1 MRNHSQPMNSWESL
15 RDEQLERW
23 RKGDCVTI
31 EQLQSE
37 RPDDFQTLGEEGL
50 LDLIYGEILLREEA
64 GQQSTVD
71 QFIQRFPSLADAIG
85 RQFTVHE
92 ALSESSLW
100 PTMPQQPDITTP
112 TFASQQTSEHSSS
125 AKEQFSKLPPDY
137 EMLGEIGRG
146 GMSVVYKAKHRTLK
160 RYCALKMLR
169 DRALAAPGHRER
181 FRVEAEAV
189 AKLQHPNIVQ
199 IYDCGE
205 FEGTPYLSLEYLEG
219 GTLDA
224 WTRPPLHSVED
235 CIRLVDTLAGA
246 VAHAHAQGIIH
257 RDLKP
262 ANILLGSESETVK
275 ITDFGLA
282 KNYDNDL
289 KLTHSEAIVGT
300 AAYLAPEQAWGRS
313 SDVGPQTDVHA
324 LGILLYELL
333 TGVSP
338 FSSTSF
344 ARTLD
349 LVRFHCPCVPS
360 ELRPGVS
367 QAIDAVCLRCLE
379 KEPSQRYASAQVLS
393 DDLQRI
399 LAHGPLASPSRSAQ
413 STQSTLPTF
422 ATHWRWLLAAA
433 IASLSLAML
442 VLLRKDIF
450 SQHGMVAL
458 QTATS
463 GGTGLQ
469 GDKASLPTEMP
480 DSSIIAPGSESPSLR
495 TQPSTFAFL
504 VGVRSYGEGD
514 HRFDLSYTESDVDEL
529 SRLLLKLRVP
539 RSNIHLLTQWSEAD
553 NPDLSPSAENVR
565 RRLKKLMSETIP
577 GDTILIAVTGM
588 GGESGLDGDYCYLP
602 ANAQLDQL
610 DSMIPLGEFYDLLAQ
625 GRASQKVLL
634 IDTCQSTSI
643 PDFQLT
649 KRSPPADVAVLFAC
663 GPGEASLEHDS
674 IRHGVFSYQV
684 LRGLEGA
691 ADLDRDGI
699 VAIGELH
706 AFTQRGVRDFLSQH
720 APEVEQTPTLVG
732 AMDPRKPVIG
742 PLREP

>member
-37 RPDDFQTLGEEGL
+37 RPADFQTLGEEGL

-100 PTMPQQPDITTP
+100 PTMPQQLDITTP
-112 TFASQQTSEHSSS
+112 TFASQQTSEHNSS

-146 GMSVVYKAKHRTLK
+146 GMSVVYKAQHRTLK

-262 ANILLGSESETVK
+262 ANILLGFESTTIK

-324 LGILLYELL
+324 LGILLYEFL

-338 FSSTSF
+338 FGSTSF

-349 LVRFHCPCVPS
+349 LVRFHRPCVPS

-379 KEPSQRYASAQVLS
+379 KEPSQRYGSAKELS
-393 DDLQRI
+393 DDLRRV
-399 LAHGPLASPSRSAQ
+399 LANKPLATRPVGDGFTQPAPSSRRK
-413 STQSTLPTF
+413 L
-422 ATHWRWLLAAA
+422 WLL
-433 IASLSLAML
+433 
-442 VLLRKDIF
+442 
-450 SQHGMVAL
+450 VA
-458 QTATS
+458 
-463 GGTGLQ
+463 
-469 GDKASLPTEMP
+469 
-480 DSSIIAPGSESPSLR
+480 SIIAICLALTTLRRQEIWGEFWQLAQQTVSPAGFSPPYDDPVFRATKQVSPAIEPKPLESAVR

-504 VGVRSYGEGD
+504 VGVRIYGEGND
-514 HRFDLSYTESDVDEL
+514 RLELSYTEADVDEL
-529 SRLLLKLRVP
+529 SRVLLKLRVP
-539 RSNIHLLTQWSEAD
+539 RTNIQLLTQWSEVD
-553 NPDLSPSAENVR
+553 NPELSPSAENVR
-565 RRLKKLMSETIP
+565 KRLAKLMASTIP
-577 GDTILIAVTGM
+577 GDNVLVAVTGM
-588 GGESGLDGDYCYLP
+588 GGESGSDGEYCYLP
-602 ANAQLDQL
+602 ANAQLDHP
-610 DSMIPLGEFYDLLAQ
+610 DSLISLSEFYELLSL
-625 GRASQKVLL
+625 GRASRKILF
-634 IDTCQSTSI
+634 IDTCQSAAL
-643 PDFQLT
+643 PDLGFVR
-649 KRSPPADVAVLFAC
+649 RSPPADVAVLFAC
-663 GPGEASLEHDS
+663 GPGEASLEHEEL
-674 IRHGVFSYQV
+674 RHGVFSYQI

-691 ADLDRDGI
+691 ADINRDGT

-706 AFTQRGVRDFLSQH
+706 EFASRGVRSFLAQH
-720 APEVEQTPTLVG
+720 APDVTQTPTLAG
-732 AMDPRKPVIG
+732 SLDLETPVIG
-742 PLREP
+742 PVASP